1 MLSRHDITR
10 RIVQDLNP
18 DQRPSVKWAEKNW
31 WLNIRSTG
39 GLRLSLDGLE
49 AFESLN
55 LKSWKYPLLSV
66 TARVLMVLDQ
76 KLTCPYFIKLSR
88 QPQII
93 LFGSREATLFGL
105 YGDAKKFIGMLDR
118 D

>member
-1 MLSRHDITR
+1 MLSRRDITR
-10 RIVQDLNP
+10 RIVQDLAP
-18 DQRPSVKWAEKNW
+18 DLRPSEQWAEKHW

-39 GLRLSLDGLE
+39 GLRLSQDGLE

-55 LKSWKYPLLSV
+55 LESWRYPLLSV

-76 KLTCPYFIKLSR
+76 KLTCPYFIKLAR

-93 LFGSREATLFGL
+93 LFGSQEATLFGL

>member
-1 MLSRHDITR
+1 MPSRLEITR
-10 RIVQDLNP
+10 RIVQDLAP
-18 DQRPSVKWAEKNW
+18 DQRPSVEWAEKNW
-31 WLNIRSTG
+31 WLNIRATG

-55 LKSWKYPLLSV
+55 LESWHYPLLSV

-76 KLTCPYFIKLSR
+76 KLTCPYYIKLGR
-88 QPQII
+88 QPQIV

-105 YGDAKKFIGMLDR
+105 YGDAKRFIGMLDR